1 MADML
6 NTAVSGLMA
15 FQQELD
21 TTSNNISNANTPGY
35 SRETTDLVSVPG
47 PYIGQLS
54 IGDGVQVSS
63 VQRVYD
69 QTVASQ
75 VVSATSAYNQLN
87 TFSTQAAQI
96 DNLLGSTS
104 SGLSTQLQSLVS
116 ALQTVANA
124 PTSSASRQAFLS
136 QAQQLV
142 SSLQNDDNS
151 LQSLDSQA
159 NTQLTSDA
167 SQVTSLAQS
176 IAALNKQIM
185 ADTSQSSEAPNSL
198 LDQRDQ
204 LINQLATYVNV
215 TTTQQSDGSVNV
227 YIGTG
232 QSLVSGTTAAT
243 LTTIPNAYDAAQEDL
258 GLSSPAGAVDV
269 TQQISGGT
277 LGGTLQFRSQM
288 LDPARN
294 SLGQIA
300 VVLSNAMNAQNE
312 AGLDQSGN
320 LGGPI
325 FAVGAV
331 GVLPDSANTGTA
343 TVNATV
349 GNANAITSDNY
360 ILSYNGANWSLRD
373 ASSGANVAL
382 TGNGTAG
389 NPFMGAGLSIV
400 LGGGAAQA
408 GDSYEVEP
416 TSGAVAGMQVLMTD
430 PSQLAA
436 AAPLVT
442 TASST
447 NTGNATI
454 DQGSVATDGTWV
466 RGNYTLRFTSPT
478 AYEVTNSAG
487 AVVQNGA
494 YTSGAPIT
502 FNGITVA
509 VTGAPAT
516 GDGFAINDNAS
527 GTGDNRNLSTMAGLL
542 DQSLIGGTTSINSA
556 VNEMVTNI
564 GIQTSQAQSGTT
576 AQQAV
581 LTDATNAQQ
590 SVSGVNLDEEA
601 ANLVQYQQAYQAAAE
616 VINVSG
622 TLFDSLINAV
632 QSTSQA

>member
-47 PYIGQLS
+47 PYIGDLS

-63 VQRVYD
+63 VQRVYN

-87 TFSTQAAQI
+87 SLSTQAAQV

-104 SGLSTQLQSLVS
+104 NGLSSQLQSLAS
-116 ALQTVANA
+116 ALQTVANV
-124 PTSSASRQAFLS
+124 PTSSASRQAFIS

-142 SSLQNDDNS
+142 SNLQGDDNS
-151 LQSLDSQA
+151 LQNLNLQA

-167 SQVTSLAQS
+167 SEVTSLAQS
-176 IAALNKQIM
+176 IATLNKQIM
-185 ADTSQSSEAPNSL
+185 ADTSQSQQAPNSL
-198 LDQRDQ
+198 LDQRNQ
-204 LINQLATYVNV
+204 LINQLATYATV

-227 YIGTG
+227 YLGSG
-232 QSLVSGTTAAT
+232 QTLVTATTAAS
-243 LTTIPNAYDAAQEDL
+243 LTTIPNSYDPSED
-258 GLSSPAGAVDV
+258 GLALTTAAGAIDV

-300 VVLSNAMNAQNE
+300 VVLTNAVNAQNQ

-320 LGGPI
+320 PGQAVFSIGG
-325 FAVGAV
+325 V
-331 GVLPDSANTGTA
+331 GVLPNSGNTGTGAITA
-343 TVNATV
+343 TVSD
-349 GNANAITSDNY
+349 ANAITTDNY
-360 ILSYNGANWSLRD
+360 ILKYDGANWTLSD
-373 ASSGANVAL
+373 ASSGASVAM
-382 TGNGTAG
+382 TGNGSNAS
-389 NPFMGAGLSIV
+389 PFMADGLSLVVGAG
-400 LGGGAAQA
+400 AQA
-408 GDSYEVEP
+408 GDSYQIEP
-416 TSGAVAGMQVLMTD
+416 TRGAVSGMQVLLTD
-430 PSQLAA
+430 PGQLAA
-436 AAPLVT
+436 AAPLLT
-442 TASST
+442 SASSG
-447 NTGNATI
+447 NTGSGSI
-454 DQGSVATDGTWV
+454 DQGSVPDSATWV
-466 RGNYTLRFTSPT
+466 RGDYTLSFTSAT
-478 AYEVTNSAG
+478 TYQVTNAAG
-487 AVVQNGA
+487 TVVGNGA
-494 YTSGAPIT
+494 YTSGSPIT
-502 FNGITVA
+502 FNGIQVM
-509 VTGAPAT
+509 VSGAPAS
-516 GDGFAINDNAS
+516 GDSFSIDDNANGS
-527 GTGDNRNLSTMAGLL
+527 GDNRNATAMAGLL
-542 DQSLIGGTTSINSA
+542 DQSLIGGTTSINAA
-556 VNEMVTNI
+556 VNHLVTNI
-564 GIQTSQAQSGTT
+564 GIQTSQAQTGAT

-616 VINVSG
+616 VIKVAAN
-622 TLFDSLINAV
+622 LFQSVLTAV
-632 QSTSQA
+632 QS

>member
-21 TTSNNISNANTPGY
+21 TTSNNISNVNTPGY

-47 PYIGQLS
+47 PYIGTSS
-54 IGDGVQVSS
+54 IGDGVAVSG
-63 VQRVYD
+63 VQRVYN

-87 TFSTQAAQI
+87 SFSTQAAAV

-104 SGLSTQLQSLVS
+104 NGLSSQLQSLVS

-142 SSLQNDDNS
+142 SDLQNDDGS

-167 SQVTSLAQS
+167 SQVSSLAQS
-176 IAALNKQIM
+176 IAALNQQIM
-185 ADTSQSSEAPNSL
+185 ADTSQSTQAPNSL

-204 LINQLATYVNV
+204 LINRLATYANV
-215 TTTQQSDGSVNV
+215 TTTQQADGSVNV
-227 YIGTG
+227 YIGSG
-232 QSLVSGTTAAT
+232 QTLVTGTTAES
-243 LTTIPNAYDAAQEDL
+243 LTTIPNSYDPSQDDL
-258 GLSSPAGAVDV
+258 AIGSAAGALDV
-269 TQQISGGT
+269 TAQISGGT

-320 LGGPI
+320 PGQVI
-325 FAVGAV
+325 FAVGGV
-331 GVLPDSANTGTA
+331 GVLPDSSNTGNGAVTA
-343 TVNATV
+343 SVS
-349 GNANAITSDNY
+349 NANAITTDNY
-360 ILSYNGANWSLRD
+360 LLKYDGANWTLSD
-373 ASSGANVAL
+373 ASSGASVAL
-382 TGNGTAG
+382 GGAGTAA
-389 NPFMGAGLSIV
+389 NPFTAAGLSIV
-400 LGGGAAQA
+400 VGAGAQA
-408 GDSYEVEP
+408 GDSYLIEP
-416 TSGAVAGMQVLMTD
+416 TSGAVAGMQMVLTD
-430 PSQLAA
+430 PGQLAA
-436 AAPLVT
+436 AAPLLT
-442 TASST
+442 SASAS
-447 NTGNATI
+447 NTGSGSI
-454 DQGSVATDGTWV
+454 DQGSVPDSAAWV
-466 RGNYTLRFTSPT
+466 RGNYTLGFVTPN
-478 AYEVTNSAG
+478 AYQITNSTG
-487 AVVQNGA
+487 TVVANGA
-494 YTSGAPIT
+494 YTAGAPIN
-502 FNGITVA
+502 FNGIQVA
-509 VTGAPAT
+509 VAGAPAA
-516 GDGFAINDNAS
+516 GDSFSINDNGNGS
-527 GTGDNRNLSTMAGLL
+527 GDNRNLSAMAGLL
-542 DQSLIGGTTSINSA
+542 DQTLIGGTTSINSA
-556 VNEMVTNI
+556 ANQLVTNI
-564 GIQTSQAQSGTT
+564 GIQTSQAQSGST

-581 LTDATNAQQ
+581 LTDASNAQQ

-616 VINVSG
+616 VIQVSSN
-622 TLFDSLINAV
+622 LFSSLLNAV
-632 QSTSQA
+632 QT

>member
-21 TTSNNISNANTPGY
+21 TTSNNISNVNTPGY

-47 PYIGQLS
+47 PYIGTSS
-54 IGDGVQVSS
+54 IGDGVAVSG
-63 VQRVYD
+63 VQRVYN

-87 TFSTQAAQI
+87 SFSTQAAAV

-104 SGLSTQLQSLVS
+104 NGLSSQLQSLVS

-142 SSLQNDDNS
+142 SDLQNDDGS

-167 SQVTSLAQS
+167 SQVSSLAQS
-176 IAALNKQIM
+176 IAALNQQIM
-185 ADTSQSSEAPNSL
+185 ADTSQSTQAPNSL

-204 LINQLATYVNV
+204 LINQLATYANV
-215 TTTQQSDGSVNV
+215 TTTQQADGSVNV
-227 YIGTG
+227 YIGSG
-232 QSLVSGTTAAT
+232 QTLVTGTTAES
-243 LTTIPNAYDAAQEDL
+243 LTTIPNSYDPSQDDL
-258 GLSSPAGAVDV
+258 AIGSAAGALDV
-269 TQQISGGT
+269 TAQISGGT

-320 LGGPI
+320 PGQAI
-325 FAVGAV
+325 FAVGGV
-331 GVLPDSANTGTA
+331 GVLPDSSNTGNGAVTA
-343 TVNATV
+343 SVS
-349 GNANAITSDNY
+349 NANAITTDNY
-360 ILSYNGANWSLRD
+360 LLKYDGANWTLSD
-373 ASSGANVAL
+373 ASSGASVAL
-382 TGNGTAG
+382 GGAGTAA
-389 NPFMGAGLSIV
+389 NPFTAAGLSIV
-400 LGGGAAQA
+400 VGAGAQA
-408 GDSYEVEP
+408 GDSYLIEP
-416 TSGAVAGMQVLMTD
+416 TSGAVAGMQMVLTD
-430 PSQLAA
+430 PGQLAA
-436 AAPLVT
+436 AAPLLT
-442 TASST
+442 SASAS
-447 NTGNATI
+447 NTGSGSI
-454 DQGSVATDGTWV
+454 DQGSVPDSAAWV
-466 RGNYTLRFTSPT
+466 RGNYTLSFVTPN
-478 AYEVTNSAG
+478 AYQITNSTG
-487 AVVQNGA
+487 AVVANGA
-494 YTSGAPIT
+494 YTAGAPINFNGIQVAVSGAP
-502 FNGITVA
+502 A
-509 VTGAPAT
+509 A
-516 GDGFAINDNAS
+516 GDSFSINDNGNGS
-527 GTGDNRNLSTMAGLL
+527 GDNRNLSAMAGLL
-542 DQSLIGGTTSINSA
+542 DQTLIGGTTSINSA
-556 VNEMVTNI
+556 ANQLVTNI

-581 LTDATNAQQ
+581 LTDASNAQQ

-616 VINVSG
+616 VIQVSSN
-622 TLFDSLINAV
+622 LFSSLLNAV
-632 QSTSQA
+632 QT

>member
-15 FQQELD
+15 FQQEID

-47 PYIGQLS
+47 PYIGGVS

-87 TFSTQAAQI
+87 SFSTQAAEV

-104 SGLSTQLQSLVS
+104 NGLSSQLQSLAS

-142 SSLQNDDNS
+142 SNLQSDDSSLQG
-151 LQSLDSQA
+151 LDSQA
-159 NTQLTSDA
+159 NTQLTADA

-176 IAALNKQIM
+176 IATLNKQIM
-185 ADTSQSSEAPNSL
+185 ADTSQSTQAPNSL

-204 LINQLATYVNV
+204 LINQLATYANV
-215 TTTQQSDGSVNV
+215 TTSQQSDGSVNV
-227 YIGTG
+227 YIGSGQTLVTG
-232 QSLVSGTTAAT
+232 TSAAS
-243 LTTIPNAYDAAQEDL
+243 LTTIQNAYDPSQDDL
-258 GLSSPAGAVDV
+258 GLSSPAGAIDV

-288 LDPARN
+288 LQPAQN

-300 VVLSNAMNAQNE
+300 VVLSGAMNAQNQ

-320 LGGPI
+320 PGGAL
-325 FAVGAV
+325 FSVGAPS
-331 GVLPDSANTGTA
+331 VLPDSANNG
-343 TVNATV
+343 NATV
-349 GNANAITSDNY
+349 SATVSNANAITTDNY
-360 ILSYNGANWSLRD
+360 ILRYDGTNWTLSN
-373 ASSGANVAL
+373 ASSGGNVPM

-389 NPFMGAGLSIV
+389 NPFVADGLSLVVGAG
-400 LGGGAAQA
+400 AQA
-408 GDSYEVEP
+408 GDSYLIEP
-416 TSGAVAGMQVLMTD
+416 TSAAVSGMQVLLTD

-436 AAPLVT
+436 AAPLLT
-442 TASST
+442 SANTG

-454 DQGSVATDGTWV
+454 DQGSVATNGSWI
-466 RGNYTLRFTSPT
+466 RGNYTLSFTGPA
-478 AYEVTNSAG
+478 AYQITNSAG
-487 AVVQNGA
+487 VVVQNGA
-494 YTSGAPIT
+494 YTSGAPIN
-502 FNGITVA
+502 FNGIQVA
-509 VTGAPAT
+509 VSGAPAA
-516 GDGFAINDNAS
+516 GDSFSIDDNANGS
-527 GTGDNRNLSTMAGLL
+527 GDNRNLTVMAGLL
-542 DQSLIGGTTSINSA
+542 DQALIGGTTSINSA
-556 VNEMVTNI
+556 VNQMVTNI

-576 AQQAV
+576 AQQSV
-581 LTDATNAQQ
+581 LTDASNAQQ

-601 ANLVQYQQAYQAAAE
+601 ANLVQYQQAYQAAAQ
-616 VINVSG
+616 VINVSS
-622 TLFDSLINAV
+622 TLFKSLLDAV
-632 QSTSQA
+632 QS

>member
-1 MADML
+1 MGDML

-47 PYIGQLS
+47 PYIGDLS

-87 TFSTQAAQI
+87 TFSTQAAAV
-96 DNLLGSTS
+96 DNLLGSTTA
-104 SGLSTQLQSLVS
+104 GLSTQLQSLVS
-116 ALQTVANA
+116 ALQTVANS

-142 SSLQNDDNS
+142 SSLQNDDSS
-151 LQSLDSQA
+151 LQSLQSQT

-167 SQVTSLAQS
+167 SEVTSLGQS
-176 IAALNKQIM
+176 IATLNQQIM
-185 ADTSQSSEAPNSL
+185 ADTSQSTQAPNSL

-204 LINQLATYVNV
+204 LINQLATYANV
-215 TTTQQSDGSVNV
+215 TTSQQSDGSVNV
-227 YIGTG
+227 YIGSG
-232 QSLVSGTTAAT
+232 QTLVTGTTAASVT
-243 LTTIPNAYDAAQEDL
+243 AIPNAYDPSQEDL
-258 GLSSPAGAVDV
+258 AVSSAAGPIDV

-277 LGGTLQFRSQM
+277 LGGLLQFRSQM
-288 LDPARN
+288 LEPASN

-300 VVLSNAMNAQNE
+300 VVLSNAMNTQNE
-312 AGLDQSGN
+312 SGLDQSGN
-320 LGGPI
+320 LGGAI
-325 FAVGAV
+325 FSVGAPN
-331 GVLPDSANTGTA
+331 VLPDSANTGTA
-343 TVNATV
+343 TVSATV
-349 GNANAITSDNY
+349 SNANAITADNY
-360 ILSYNGANWSLRD
+360 ILSYNGTNWSLSD
-373 ASSGANVAL
+373 ASTGASVAM
-382 TGNGTAG
+382 TGNGTAA
-389 NPFMGAGLSIV
+389 NPFVADGLSLV
-400 LGGGAAQA
+400 VGGGAAQA
-408 GDSYEVEP
+408 GDSYLVEP
-416 TSGAVAGMQVLMTD
+416 TSGAVAGMQVVMTD

-436 AAPLVT
+436 AAPLL
-442 TASST
+442 TAAAST
-447 NTGNATI
+447 NTGTASI
-454 DQGSVATDGTWV
+454 DQGTVATDGTWV
-466 RGNYTLRFTSPT
+466 RGNYTLTFTAPAT
-478 AYEVTNSAG
+478 YQITNSAG

-509 VTGAPAT
+509 VSGAPAT
-516 GDGFAINDNAS
+516 GDTFSINDNAS
-527 GTGDNRNLSTMAGLL
+527 GTGDNRNLTTMAGLL
-542 DQSLIGGTTSINSA
+542 DQNLIGGTTSINSA

-581 LTDATNAQQ
+581 LTDASNAQQ

-601 ANLVQYQQAYQAAAE
+601 ANLVQYQQAYQAAAQ

-622 TLFDSLINAV
+622 TLFQSLLTAV
-632 QSTSQA
+632 QSTAQA

>member
-6 NTAVSGLMA
+6 NTAVSGLLA

-47 PYIGQLS
+47 PYVGQLS

-63 VQRVYD
+63 VQRVYN

-87 TFSTQAAQI
+87 AFSTQAAQV

-104 SGLSTQLQSLVS
+104 NGLSTQLQSLVS
-116 ALQTVANA
+116 ALQTVANS
-124 PTSSASRQAFLS
+124 PTSAASRQAFLS
-136 QAQQLV
+136 QAQALV

-167 SQVTSLAQS
+167 SEVTSLAQS
-176 IAALNKQIM
+176 IATLNKQIM
-185 ADTSQSSEAPNSL
+185 ADTSQSSQAPNSL

-227 YIGTG
+227 YVGTG
-232 QSLVSGTTAAT
+232 QALVTGTTAAT
-243 LTTIPNAYDAAQEDL
+243 LTTIPNAYDPSQDDL
-258 GLSSPAGAVDV
+258 GLSSPAGPIDV

-320 LGGPI
+320 LGGAI
-325 FAVGAV
+325 FAVGGV
-331 GVLPDSANTGTA
+331 GVLPNSDNTGAA
-343 TVNATV
+343 TVSATV
-349 GNANAITSDNY
+349 GNANAITADNY
-360 ILSYNGANWSLRD
+360 LLSYNGTNWSLSD
-373 ASSGANVAL
+373 ASGGASVAL
-382 TGNGTAG
+382 GGNGTAAS
-389 NPFMGAGLSIV
+389 PFTAAGLSIV
-400 LGGGAAQA
+400 VGGAPQA
-408 GDSYEVEP
+408 GDSYLIEP
-416 TSGAVAGMQVLMTD
+416 TSGAVSGMQVLLTD

-436 AAPLVT
+436 AAPLL
-442 TASST
+442 TAAATT
-447 NTGNATI
+447 NTGTASI
-454 DQGSVATDGTWV
+454 DQGTVATDGTWV
-466 RGNYTLRFTSPT
+466 RGNYTLSFTSPT
-478 AYEVTNSAG
+478 TYQVTNSTG

-494 YTSGAPIT
+494 YTSGAPIA
-502 FNGITVA
+502 FNGIQVA
-509 VTGAPAT
+509 VSGAPAS
-516 GDGFAINDNAS
+516 GDSFSINDNAS
-527 GTGDNRNLSTMAGLL
+527 GTGDNRNLTAMAGLL

-556 VNEMVTNI
+556 VNDLVTNI
-564 GIQTSQAQSGTT
+564 GIQTSQSQSGTT

-581 LTDATNAQQ
+581 LTDASNAQQ

-616 VINVSG
+616 VINVAS
-622 TLFDSLINAV
+622 TLFNSLITAV
-632 QSTSQA
+632 QA

>member
-6 NTAVSGLMA
+6 NTAVSGLLA

-47 PYIGQLS
+47 PYVGQLS

-63 VQRVYD
+63 VQRVYN

-87 TFSTQAAQI
+87 AFSTQAAQV

-104 SGLSTQLQSLVS
+104 NGLSTQLQSLVS
-116 ALQTVANA
+116 ALQTVANS
-124 PTSSASRQAFLS
+124 PTSAASRQAFLS
-136 QAQQLV
+136 QAQALV

-167 SQVTSLAQS
+167 SEVTSLAQS
-176 IAALNKQIM
+176 IATLNKQIM
-185 ADTSQSSEAPNSL
+185 ADTSQSSQAPNSL

-227 YIGTG
+227 YVGTG
-232 QSLVSGTTAAT
+232 QALVTGTTAAT
-243 LTTIPNAYDAAQEDL
+243 LTTIPNAYDPSQDNL
-258 GLSSPAGAVDV
+258 GLSSPAGPIDV

-320 LGGPI
+320 LGGAI
-325 FAVGAV
+325 FAVGGV
-331 GVLPDSANTGTA
+331 GVLPNSDNTGAA
-343 TVNATV
+343 TVSATV
-349 GNANAITSDNY
+349 GNANAITADNY
-360 ILSYNGANWSLRD
+360 LLSYNGTNWSLSD
-373 ASSGANVAL
+373 ASSGASVAL
-382 TGNGTAG
+382 SGNGTAAS
-389 NPFMGAGLSIV
+389 PFTAAGLSIV
-400 LGGGAAQA
+400 VGGAPQA
-408 GDSYEVEP
+408 GDSYLIEP
-416 TSGAVAGMQVLMTD
+416 TSGAVSGMQVLLTD

-436 AAPLVT
+436 AAPLL
-442 TASST
+442 TAAATT
-447 NTGNATI
+447 NTGTASI
-454 DQGSVATDGTWV
+454 DQGTVATDGTWV
-466 RGNYTLRFTSPT
+466 RGNYTLSFTSPT
-478 AYEVTNSAG
+478 TYQVTNSTG

-494 YTSGAPIT
+494 YTSGAPIA
-502 FNGITVA
+502 FNGIQVA
-509 VTGAPAT
+509 VSGAPAS
-516 GDGFAINDNAS
+516 GDSFSINDNAS
-527 GTGDNRNLSTMAGLL
+527 GTGDNRNLTAMAGLL

-556 VNEMVTNI
+556 VNDLVTNI
-564 GIQTSQAQSGTT
+564 GIQTSQSQSGTT

-581 LTDATNAQQ
+581 LTDASNAQQ

-616 VINVSG
+616 VINVAS
-622 TLFDSLINAV
+622 TLFNSLITAV
-632 QSTSQA
+632 QA

>member
-21 TTSNNISNANTPGY
+21 TTSNNISNVNTPGY

-47 PYIGQLS
+47 PYIGTSS
-54 IGDGVQVSS
+54 IGDGVAVSG
-63 VQRVYD
+63 VQRVYN

-87 TFSTQAAQI
+87 SFSTQAAAV

-104 SGLSTQLQSLVS
+104 NGLSSQLQSLVS

-142 SSLQNDDNS
+142 SNLQSDDSSLQG
-151 LQSLDSQA
+151 LDSQA
-159 NTQLTSDA
+159 NTQLTADA

-176 IAALNKQIM
+176 IATLNKQIM
-185 ADTSQSSEAPNSL
+185 ADTSQSTQAPNSL

-215 TTTQQSDGSVNV
+215 TTSQQSDGSVNV
-227 YIGTG
+227 YIGSGQTLVTG
-232 QSLVSGTTAAT
+232 TSAAS
-243 LTTIPNAYDAAQEDL
+243 LTTIQNAYDPSQDDL
-258 GLSSPAGAVDV
+258 GLSSPAGPIDV

-294 SLGQIA
+294 GLGQIA

-320 LGGPI
+320 LGGAI
-325 FAVGAV
+325 FAVGGV

-343 TVNATV
+343 TVSATA
-349 GNANAITSDNY
+349 GNANAITADNY
-360 ILSYNGANWSLRD
+360 ILSYDGTNWSLSD
-373 ASSGANVAL
+373 ASSGASVAL
-382 TGNGTAG
+382 NGAGTAAS
-389 NPFMGAGLSIV
+389 PFTAAGLSIV
-400 LGGGAAQA
+400 VGGAAQA
-408 GDSYEVEP
+408 GDRYLVEP
-416 TSGAVAGMQVLMTD
+416 TSGAVSGMQVLLTD

-436 AAPLVT
+436 AAPLL
-442 TASST
+442 TAAGST
-447 NTGNATI
+447 NTGTASI
-454 DQGSVATDGTWV
+454 DQGTVATNGTWV
-466 RGNYTLRFTSPT
+466 RGNYTLSFTGPT
-478 AYEVTNSAG
+478 TYQVTDGAG

-502 FNGITVA
+502 FNGIQVA
-509 VTGAPAT
+509 VSGAPAT
-516 GDGFAINDNAS
+516 GDSFSINDNAS
-527 GTGDNRNLSTMAGLL
+527 GAGDNRNLTAMAGLL

-556 VNEMVTNI
+556 VNDLVTNI
-564 GIQTSQAQSGTT
+564 GIQTSQSQSGTT

-581 LTDATNAQQ
+581 LTDASNAQQ

-616 VINVSG
+616 VINVAS
-622 TLFDSLINAV
+622 TLFNSLISAV
-632 QSTSQA
+632 QG

>member
-6 NTAVSGLMA
+6 NTAVSGLLA

-47 PYIGQLS
+47 PYVGQLS

-63 VQRVYD
+63 VQRVYN

-87 TFSTQAAQI
+87 AFSTQAAQV

-104 SGLSTQLQSLVS
+104 NGLSTQLQSLVS
-116 ALQTVANA
+116 ALQTVANS
-124 PTSSASRQAFLS
+124 PTSAASRQAFLS
-136 QAQQLV
+136 QAQALV

-167 SQVTSLAQS
+167 SEVTSLAQS
-176 IAALNKQIM
+176 IATLNKQIM
-185 ADTSQSSEAPNSL
+185 ADTSQSSQAPNSL

-227 YIGTG
+227 YVGTG
-232 QSLVSGTTAAT
+232 QALVTGTTAAT
-243 LTTIPNAYDAAQEDL
+243 LTTIPNAYDPSQDNL
-258 GLSSPAGAVDV
+258 GLSSPAGPIDV

-320 LGGPI
+320 LGGAI
-325 FAVGAV
+325 FAVGGV
-331 GVLPDSANTGTA
+331 GILPNSDNTGAA
-343 TVNATV
+343 TVSATV
-349 GNANAITSDNY
+349 GNANAITADNY
-360 ILSYNGANWSLRD
+360 LLSYNGTNWSLSD
-373 ASSGANVAL
+373 ASSGASVAL
-382 TGNGTAG
+382 SGNGTAAS
-389 NPFMGAGLSIV
+389 PFTAAGLSIV
-400 LGGGAAQA
+400 VGGAPQA
-408 GDSYEVEP
+408 GDSYLIEP
-416 TSGAVAGMQVLMTD
+416 TSGAVSGMQVLLTD

-436 AAPLVT
+436 AAPLL
-442 TASST
+442 TAAATT
-447 NTGNATI
+447 NTGTASI
-454 DQGSVATDGTWV
+454 DQGTVATDGTWV
-466 RGNYTLRFTSPT
+466 RGNYTLSFTSPT
-478 AYEVTNSAG
+478 TYQVTNSTG

-494 YTSGAPIT
+494 YTSGAPIA
-502 FNGITVA
+502 FNGIQVA
-509 VTGAPAT
+509 VSGAPAS
-516 GDGFAINDNAS
+516 GDSFSINDNAS
-527 GTGDNRNLSTMAGLL
+527 GTGDNRNLTAMAGLL

-556 VNEMVTNI
+556 VNDLVTNI
-564 GIQTSQAQSGTT
+564 GIQTSQSQSGTT

-581 LTDATNAQQ
+581 LTDASNAQQ

-616 VINVSG
+616 VINVAS
-622 TLFDSLINAV
+622 TLFNSLITAV
-632 QSTSQA
+632 QA

>member
-1 MADML
+1 
-6 NTAVSGLMA
+6 
-15 FQQELD
+15 
-21 TTSNNISNANTPGY
+21 
-35 SRETTDLVSVPG
+35 VSVPG
-47 PYIGQLS
+47 PYVGQLS

-63 VQRVYD
+63 VQRVYN

-87 TFSTQAAQI
+87 AFSTQAAQV

-104 SGLSTQLQSLVS
+104 NGLSTQLQSLVS
-116 ALQTVANA
+116 ALQTVANS
-124 PTSSASRQAFLS
+124 PTSAASRQAFLS
-136 QAQQLV
+136 QAQALV

-167 SQVTSLAQS
+167 SEVTSLAQS
-176 IAALNKQIM
+176 IATLNKQIM
-185 ADTSQSSEAPNSL
+185 ADTSQSSQAPNSL

-227 YIGTG
+227 YVGTG
-232 QSLVSGTTAAT
+232 QALVTGTTAAT
-243 LTTIPNAYDAAQEDL
+243 LTTIPNAYDPSQDNL
-258 GLSSPAGAVDV
+258 GLSSPAGPIDV

-320 LGGPI
+320 LGGAI
-325 FAVGAV
+325 FAVGGV
-331 GVLPDSANTGTA
+331 GILPNSDNTGAA
-343 TVNATV
+343 TVSATV
-349 GNANAITSDNY
+349 GNANAITADNY
-360 ILSYNGANWSLRD
+360 LLSYNGTNWSLSD
-373 ASSGANVAL
+373 ASSGASVAL
-382 TGNGTAG
+382 SGNGTAAS
-389 NPFMGAGLSIV
+389 PFTAAGLSIV
-400 LGGGAAQA
+400 VGGAPQA
-408 GDSYEVEP
+408 GDSYLIEP
-416 TSGAVAGMQVLMTD
+416 TSGAVSGMQVLLTD

-436 AAPLVT
+436 AAPLL
-442 TASST
+442 TAAATT
-447 NTGNATI
+447 NTGTASI
-454 DQGSVATDGTWV
+454 DQGTVATDGTWV
-466 RGNYTLRFTSPT
+466 RGNYTLSFTSPT
-478 AYEVTNSAG
+478 TYQVTNSTG

-494 YTSGAPIT
+494 YTSGAPIA
-502 FNGITVA
+502 FNGIQVA
-509 VTGAPAT
+509 VSGAPAS
-516 GDGFAINDNAS
+516 GDSFSINDNAS
-527 GTGDNRNLSTMAGLL
+527 GTGDNRNLTAMAGLL

-556 VNEMVTNI
+556 VNDLVTNI
-564 GIQTSQAQSGTT
+564 GIQTSQSQSGTT

-581 LTDATNAQQ
+581 LTDASNAQQ

-616 VINVSG
+616 VINVAS
-622 TLFDSLINAV
+622 TLFNSLITAV
-632 QSTSQA
+632 QA

>member
-6 NTAVSGLMA
+6 NTAVSGLLA

-47 PYIGQLS
+47 PYVGQLS

-63 VQRVYD
+63 VQRVYN

-87 TFSTQAAQI
+87 AFSTQAAQV

-104 SGLSTQLQSLVS
+104 NGLSTQLQSLVS
-116 ALQTVANA
+116 ALQTVANS
-124 PTSSASRQAFLS
+124 PTSAASRQAFLS
-136 QAQQLV
+136 QAQALV

-167 SQVTSLAQS
+167 SEVTSLAQS
-176 IAALNKQIM
+176 IATLNKQIM
-185 ADTSQSSEAPNSL
+185 ADTSQSSQAPNSL

-227 YIGTG
+227 YVGTG
-232 QSLVSGTTAAT
+232 QALVTGTTAAT
-243 LTTIPNAYDAAQEDL
+243 LTTIPNAYDPSQDNL
-258 GLSSPAGAVDV
+258 GLSSPAGPIDV

-320 LGGPI
+320 LGGAI
-325 FAVGAV
+325 FAVGGV
-331 GVLPDSANTGTA
+331 GVLPNSDNTGAA
-343 TVNATV
+343 TVSATV
-349 GNANAITSDNY
+349 GNANAITADNY
-360 ILSYNGANWSLRD
+360 LLSYNGTNWSLSD
-373 ASSGANVAL
+373 ASSGASVAL
-382 TGNGTAG
+382 SGNGTAAS
-389 NPFMGAGLSIV
+389 PFTAAGLSIV
-400 LGGGAAQA
+400 VGGAPQA
-408 GDSYEVEP
+408 GDSYLIEP
-416 TSGAVAGMQVLMTD
+416 TSGAVSGMQVLLTD

-436 AAPLVT
+436 AAPLL
-442 TASST
+442 TAAATT
-447 NTGNATI
+447 NTGTASI
-454 DQGSVATDGTWV
+454 DQGTVATDGTWV
-466 RGNYTLRFTSPT
+466 RGNYTLSFTSPT
-478 AYEVTNSAG
+478 TYQVTNSTG

-494 YTSGAPIT
+494 YTSGAPIA
-502 FNGITVA
+502 FNGIQVA
-509 VTGAPAT
+509 VSGAAAS
-516 GDGFAINDNAS
+516 GDSFSINDNAS
-527 GTGDNRNLSTMAGLL
+527 GTGDNRNLTAMAGLL

-556 VNEMVTNI
+556 VNDLVTNI
-564 GIQTSQAQSGTT
+564 GIQTSQSQSGTT

-581 LTDATNAQQ
+581 LTDASNAQQ
-590 SVSGVNLDEEA
+590 RVSGVNLDEEA

-616 VINVSG
+616 VINVAS
-622 TLFDSLINAV
+622 TLFNSLITAV
-632 QSTSQA
+632 QA

>member
-6 NTAVSGLMA
+6 NTAVSGLLA

-47 PYIGQLS
+47 PYVGQLS

-87 TFSTQAAQI
+87 SFSTQAAQV

-104 SGLSTQLQSLVS
+104 NGLSSQLQSLVS
-116 ALQTVANA
+116 ALQTVANS
-124 PTSSASRQAFLS
+124 PTSAASRQAFLS
-136 QAQQLV
+136 QAQSLV

-167 SQVTSLAQS
+167 SEVTSLAQS
-176 IAALNKQIM
+176 IATLNKQIM
-185 ADTSQSSEAPNSL
+185 ADTSQSSQAPNSL

-215 TTTQQSDGSVNV
+215 TATQQSDGSVNV
-227 YIGTG
+227 YVGTG
-232 QSLVSGTTAAT
+232 QALVTGTSAAS
-243 LTTIPNAYDAAQEDL
+243 LTTIPNAYDPSQDDL
-258 GLSSPAGAVDV
+258 GLSSPAGPIDV

-294 SLGQIA
+294 GLGQIA

-320 LGGPI
+320 LGGAI
-325 FAVGAV
+325 FAVGGV

-343 TVNATV
+343 TVSATA
-349 GNANAITSDNY
+349 GNANAITADNY
-360 ILSYNGANWSLRD
+360 ILSYDGTNWSLSD
-373 ASSGANVAL
+373 ASSGASVAL
-382 TGNGTAG
+382 NGAGTAAS
-389 NPFMGAGLSIV
+389 PFTAAGLAIV
-400 LGGGAAQA
+400 VGGAAQA
-408 GDSYEVEP
+408 GDRYLVEP
-416 TSGAVAGMQVLMTD
+416 TSGAVSGMQVLLTD

-436 AAPLVT
+436 AAPLL
-442 TASST
+442 TAAGST
-447 NTGNATI
+447 NTGTASI
-454 DQGSVATDGTWV
+454 DQGTVATNGTWV
-466 RGNYTLRFTSPT
+466 RGNYTLSFTGPT
-478 AYEVTNSAG
+478 TYQVTDGAG

-502 FNGITVA
+502 FNGIQVA
-509 VTGAPAT
+509 VSGAPAT
-516 GDGFAINDNAS
+516 GDSFSINDNAS
-527 GTGDNRNLSTMAGLL
+527 GAGDNRNLTAMAGLL

-556 VNEMVTNI
+556 VNDLVTNI
-564 GIQTSQAQSGTT
+564 GIQTSQSQSGTT

-581 LTDATNAQQ
+581 LTDASNAQQ

-616 VINVSG
+616 VINVAS
-622 TLFDSLINAV
+622 TLFNSLISAV
-632 QSTSQA
+632 QG

>member
-6 NTAVSGLMA
+6 NTAVSGLLA

-47 PYIGQLS
+47 PYVGDLS

-87 TFSTQAAQI
+87 TFSTQAAAV
-96 DNLLGSTS
+96 DNLLGSTT

-116 ALQTVANA
+116 ALQTVANS

-142 SSLQNDDNS
+142 SSLQNDDS
-151 LQSLDSQA
+151 GLQSLESQT

-167 SQVTSLAQS
+167 SEVTSLGQS
-176 IAALNKQIM
+176 IATLNQQIM
-185 ADTSQSSEAPNSL
+185 ADTSQSSQAPNSL

-204 LINQLATYVNV
+204 LINQLATYANV

-227 YIGTG
+227 YIGSG
-232 QSLVSGTTAAT
+232 QTLVTGTTAAT
-243 LTTIPNAYDAAQEDL
+243 LTAIPNGYDPSQEDL
-258 GLSSPAGAVDV
+258 ALSSPAGPIDV

-277 LGGTLQFRSQM
+277 LGGLLQFRSQM
-288 LDPARN
+288 LEPAGN
-294 SLGQIA
+294 TLGQIA
-300 VVLSNAMNAQNE
+300 VVLSNAMNTQNE
-312 AGLDQSGN
+312 SGLNQSGN
-320 LGGPI
+320 LGGAI
-325 FAVGAV
+325 FAVGGV
-331 GVLPDSANTGTA
+331 GVLPDSSNTGTA
-343 TVNATV
+343 TVSATV
-349 GNANAITSDNY
+349 GNANAISTDNY
-360 ILSYNGANWSLRD
+360 ILSYNGTSWSLSD
-373 ASSGANVAL
+373 ASSGASVAL
-382 TGNGTAG
+382 SGNGTAA
-389 NPFMGAGLSIV
+389 NPFTGAGLSIV

-408 GDSYEVEP
+408 GDSYLIEP
-416 TSGAVAGMQVLMTD
+416 TSGAVAGMQVVMTD

-436 AAPLVT
+436 AAPLL
-442 TASST
+442 TAPAST
-447 NTGNATI
+447 NTGTASI
-454 DQGSVATDGTWV
+454 DQGTVATDGTWV
-466 RGNYTLRFTSPT
+466 RGNYTLSFTSPA
-478 AYEVTNSAG
+478 AYQITNSAG
-487 AVVQNGA
+487 TVVQNGA

-509 VTGAPAT
+509 VSGAPAT
-516 GDGFAINDNAS
+516 GDSFSINDNAS
-527 GTGDNRNLSTMAGLL
+527 GTGDNRNLTTMAGLL

-556 VNEMVTNI
+556 VNELVTNI
-564 GIQTSQAQSGTT
+564 GIQTSQSQSGTT

-581 LTDATNAQQ
+581 LTDASNAQQ

-601 ANLVQYQQAYQAAAE
+601 ANLVQYQQAYQAAAQ
-616 VINVSG
+616 VINVSS
-622 TLFDSLINAV
+622 TLFQSLLTAV
-632 QSTSQA
+632 QSTAQA

>member
-1 MADML
+1 MGDML
-6 NTAVSGLMA
+6 NTAVSGLLA

-87 TFSTQAAQI
+87 SFSTQAAAV
-96 DNLLGSTS
+96 DNLLGSTT
-104 SGLSTQLQSLVS
+104 SGLSSQLQSLAS
-116 ALQTVANA
+116 ALQTVANS

-142 SSLQNDDNS
+142 SSLQNDDSS
-151 LQSLDSQA
+151 LQSLQSQA

-167 SQVTSLAQS
+167 SEVTSLGQS
-176 IAALNKQIM
+176 IATLNQQIM
-185 ADTSQSSEAPNSL
+185 ADTSQSSQAPNSL

-204 LINQLATYVNV
+204 LINQLATYANV

-227 YIGTG
+227 HIGSG
-232 QSLVSGTTAAT
+232 QTLVTGTTAAT
-243 LTTIPNAYDAAQEDL
+243 LSAIPNGYDPSQEDL
-258 GLSSPAGAVDV
+258 ALSSPAGPIDV

-288 LDPARN
+288 LDPAGN
-294 SLGQIA
+294 TLGQVA

-320 LGGPI
+320 LGGAI
-325 FAVGAV
+325 FAVGGV
-331 GVLPDSANTGTA
+331 GVLPDSSNTGTA
-343 TVNATV
+343 TVSATV
-349 GNANAITSDNY
+349 SNANAITADNY
-360 ILSYNGANWSLRD
+360 LLSYNGTNWSLSD
-373 ASSGANVAL
+373 ASGGASVAL
-382 TGNGTAG
+382 GGNGTAAS
-389 NPFMGAGLSIV
+389 PFTAAGLSIV

-408 GDSYEVEP
+408 GDSYLIEP
-416 TSGAVAGMQVLMTD
+416 TSGAVAGMQVVMSD

-436 AAPLVT
+436 AAPLL
-442 TASST
+442 TAAAST
-447 NTGNATI
+447 NTGTASI
-454 DQGSVATDGTWV
+454 DQGTVATDGTWV
-466 RGNYTLRFTSPT
+466 RGNYTLSFTGPA
-478 AYEVTNSAG
+478 AYQITNGAG
-487 AVVQNGA
+487 AAVQNGA

-509 VTGAPAT
+509 VSGAAAT
-516 GDGFAINDNAS
+516 GDSFSINDNAS
-527 GTGDNRNLSTMAGLL
+527 GTGDNRNLTAMAGLL

-556 VNEMVTNI
+556 VNELVTNI

-581 LTDATNAQQ
+581 LTDASNAQQ

-601 ANLVQYQQAYQAAAE
+601 ANLVQYQQAYQAAAQ
-616 VINVSG
+616 VINVSS
-622 TLFDSLINAV
+622 TLFQSLLTAV
-632 QSTSQA
+632 QSSAQA

>member
-1 MADML
+1 MPDML
-6 NTAVSGLMA
+6 NTAISGLMA

-47 PYIGQLS
+47 PYIGGVS

-87 TFSTQAAQI
+87 SFSTQAAEV

-104 SGLSTQLQSLVS
+104 NGLSSQLQSLAS

-142 SSLQNDDNS
+142 SNLQSDDSSLQG
-151 LQSLDSQA
+151 LDSQA

-167 SQVTSLAQS
+167 SQVTPLAQS
-176 IAALNKQIM
+176 IATLNKQIM
-185 ADTSQSSEAPNSL
+185 ADTSQSTQAPNSL

-215 TTTQQSDGSVNV
+215 TTSQQSDGSVNV
-227 YIGTG
+227 YIGSGQTLVTG
-232 QSLVSGTTAAT
+232 TSAAS
-243 LTTIPNAYDAAQEDL
+243 LTTIQNAYDPTQDDL
-258 GLSSPAGAVDV
+258 GLSSPAGAIDV

-288 LDPARN
+288 LQPAQN

-300 VVLSNAMNAQNE
+300 VVLSGAMNAQNQ

-320 LGGPI
+320 PGGAI
-325 FAVGAV
+325 FSVGAPS
-331 GVLPDSANTGTA
+331 VLPDSANNG
-343 TVNATV
+343 NATV
-349 GNANAITSDNY
+349 SATVSNANAITTDNY
-360 ILSYNGANWSLRD
+360 ILRYDGTNWTLSN
-373 ASSGANVAL
+373 ASSGGNVPM

-389 NPFMGAGLSIV
+389 NPFVADGLSLVVGAG
-400 LGGGAAQA
+400 AQA
-408 GDSYEVEP
+408 GDSYLVEP
-416 TSGAVAGMQVLMTD
+416 TSAAVSGMQVLLTD

-436 AAPLVT
+436 AAPLLT
-442 TASST
+442 SANAG

-454 DQGSVATDGTWV
+454 DQGSVATNGSWI
-466 RGNYTLRFTSPT
+466 RGNYTLSFTGPA
-478 AYEVTNSAG
+478 AYQITNSAG
-487 AVVQNGA
+487 VVVQNGA
-494 YTSGAPIT
+494 YISGAPIN
-502 FNGITVA
+502 FNGIQVA
-509 VTGAPAT
+509 VSGAPAA
-516 GDGFAINDNAS
+516 GDSFSINDNANGS
-527 GTGDNRNLSTMAGLL
+527 GDNRNLTVMAGLL
-542 DQSLIGGTTSINSA
+542 NQALIGGTTSINSA
-556 VNEMVTNI
+556 VNQMVTNI

-576 AQQAV
+576 AQQSV
-581 LTDATNAQQ
+581 LTDASNAQQ

-601 ANLVQYQQAYQAAAE
+601 ANLVQYQQAYQAAAQ
-616 VINVSG
+616 VINVSS
-622 TLFDSLINAV
+622 TLFKSLLDAV
-632 QSTSQA
+632 QS

>member
-6 NTAVSGLMA
+6 NTAVSGLLA

-21 TTSNNISNANTPGY
+21 TTSNTISNANTPGY

-47 PYIGQLS
+47 PYVGQLS

-63 VQRVYD
+63 VQRVYN

-87 TFSTQAAQI
+87 AFSTQAAQV

-104 SGLSTQLQSLVS
+104 NGLSTQLQSLVS
-116 ALQTVANA
+116 ALQTVANS
-124 PTSSASRQAFLS
+124 PTSAASRQAFLS
-136 QAQQLV
+136 QAQALV

-167 SQVTSLAQS
+167 SEVTSLAQS
-176 IAALNKQIM
+176 IATLNKQIM
-185 ADTSQSSEAPNSL
+185 ADTSQSSQAPNSL

-227 YIGTG
+227 YVGTG
-232 QSLVSGTTAAT
+232 QALVTGTTAAT
-243 LTTIPNAYDAAQEDL
+243 LTTIPNAYDPSQDNL
-258 GLSSPAGAVDV
+258 GLSSPAGPIDV

-320 LGGPI
+320 LGGAI
-325 FAVGAV
+325 FAVGGV
-331 GVLPDSANTGTA
+331 GVLPNSDNTGAA
-343 TVNATV
+343 TVSATV
-349 GNANAITSDNY
+349 GNANAITADNY
-360 ILSYNGANWSLRD
+360 LLSYNGTNWSLSD
-373 ASSGANVAL
+373 ASSGASVAL
-382 TGNGTAG
+382 SGNGTAAS
-389 NPFMGAGLSIV
+389 PFTAAGLSIV
-400 LGGGAAQA
+400 VGGAPQA
-408 GDSYEVEP
+408 GDSYLIEP
-416 TSGAVAGMQVLMTD
+416 TSGAVSGMQVLLTD

-436 AAPLVT
+436 AAPLL
-442 TASST
+442 TAAATT
-447 NTGNATI
+447 NTGTASI
-454 DQGSVATDGTWV
+454 DQGTVATDGTWV
-466 RGNYTLRFTSPT
+466 RGNYTLSFTSPT
-478 AYEVTNSAG
+478 TYQVTNSTG

-494 YTSGAPIT
+494 YTSGAPIA
-502 FNGITVA
+502 FNGIQVA
-509 VTGAPAT
+509 VSGAPAS
-516 GDGFAINDNAS
+516 GDSFSINDNAS
-527 GTGDNRNLSTMAGLL
+527 GTGDNRNLTAMAGLL

-556 VNEMVTNI
+556 VNDLVTNI
-564 GIQTSQAQSGTT
+564 GIQTSQSQSGTT

-581 LTDATNAQQ
+581 LTDASNAQQ

-616 VINVSG
+616 VINVAS
-622 TLFDSLINAV
+622 TLFNSLITAV
-632 QSTSQA
+632 QA